1 MKVIKKVPKQEYEI
15 IQLLN
20 RAHKKKKGQKKK
32 KKGPYSK
39 HIHDQKSGTY
49 G

>member
-1 MKVIKKVPKQEYEI
+1 MGMKEIKKVPKQEYEI

-20 RAHKKKKGQKKK
+20 TAHKTRTKKKKV
-32 KKGPYSK
+32 PYSK
-39 HIHDQKSGTY
+39 HVCNQKSGTY